1 MSAHCVGPIVQAGEG
16 RVKFARVVKFNVE
29 TVVLVETVDQVT
41 FEVTLRVPE
50 ARGIPS
56 TVV

>member
-1 MSAHCVGPIVQAGEG
+1 MQAGEG